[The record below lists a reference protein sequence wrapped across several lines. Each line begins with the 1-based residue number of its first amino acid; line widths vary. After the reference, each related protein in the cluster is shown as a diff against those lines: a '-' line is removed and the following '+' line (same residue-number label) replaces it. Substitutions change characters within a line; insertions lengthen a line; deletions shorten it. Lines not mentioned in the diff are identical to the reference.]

1 MTVEHNGFKYNAT
14 LESVFFDFSIKVVGL
29 EDACAII
36 REMEKMDRYKFG
48 EIEHTDMVVTKR
60 TIVMDANGVTARIVL
75 REKTEAEK
83 VREELEALK
92 ADISTLV
99 KTSSKS
105 DAAKFTSILEKAG
118 IKSVEE
124 K

>member
-1 MTVEHNGFKYNAT
+1 MTIEYDGRTYNSTVE
-14 LESVFFDFSIKVVGL
+14 SVYFDFAIKVNNL
-29 EDACAII
+29 EEACSII
-36 REMEKMDRYKFG
+36 SNMADMRCYTFG
-48 EIEHTDMVVTKR
+48 KVEHIDMVVTKR
-60 TIVMDANGVTARIVL
+60 VITMDANGITVRVVL

-99 KTSSKS
+99 KAAPKS
-105 DAAKFTSILEKAG
+105 EAVKFNGLLEKAG
-118 IKSVEE
+118 IKSMEE

>member
-1 MTVEHNGFKYNAT
+1 MTIEYDGRTYNSTVE
-14 LESVFFDFSIKVVGL
+14 SVYFDFAIKVNNL
-29 EDACAII
+29 EEACSII
-36 REMEKMDRYKFG
+36 SNMADMRCYTFG
-48 EIEHTDMVVTKR
+48 KVEHIDMVVTKR
-60 TIVMDANGVTARIVL
+60 VITMDANGITVRVVP

-99 KTSSKS
+99 KATPKS
-105 DAAKFTSILEKAG
+105 EAIKFDGLLEKVG
-118 IKSVEE
+118 IKSMEE

>member
-1 MTVEHNGFKYNAT
+1 MTIEYDGNKYNST
-14 LESVFFDFSIKVVGL
+14 LESVYFDFAIKVSSL
-29 EDACAII
+29 EEACAITQSMAEL
-36 REMEKMDRYKFG
+36 RKYTFDKV
-48 EIEHTDMVVTKR
+48 EHTDMVVNKR
-60 TIVMDANGVTARIVL
+60 TITVDANGITVRVVL

-99 KTSSKS
+99 KATPKS
-105 DAAKFTSILEKAG
+105 EAIKFDGLLEKVG
-118 IKSVEE
+118 IKSMEE

>member
-1 MTVEHNGFKYNAT
+1 MTIEYDGRTYNSTVE
-14 LESVFFDFSIKVVGL
+14 SVYFDFAIKVNNL
-29 EDACAII
+29 EEACSII
-36 REMEKMDRYKFG
+36 SNMADMRCYTFG
-48 EIEHTDMVVTKR
+48 KVEHIDMVVTKR
-60 TIVMDANGVTARIVL
+60 VITMDANGITVRVVL

-99 KTSSKS
+99 KATPKS
-105 DAAKFTSILEKAG
+105 EAIKFDGLLEKVG
-118 IKSVEE
+118 IKSMEE